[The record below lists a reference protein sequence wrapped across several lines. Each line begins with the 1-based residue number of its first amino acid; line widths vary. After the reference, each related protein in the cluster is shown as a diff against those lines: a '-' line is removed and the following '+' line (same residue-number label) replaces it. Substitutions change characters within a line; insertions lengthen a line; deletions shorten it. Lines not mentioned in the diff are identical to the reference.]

1 MPLRR
6 AHLLRADS
14 CAQLQRP
21 AARLD
26 TGTSLSDAPSR
37 KSQFLWPPAADRA
50 RVNAADATHHP
61 LRSIHQCLQIR
72 HTPNSSLRSSAAE
85 CVSTPPMTTHH
96 PLRFTHQNPQ
106 ITHTGNKTV
115 WSLLAPAAER
125 ACTDAADD
133 HTLPNQ
139 VHSQKSA
146 NHGEVFPWSLHHND
160 RLATGEQFKISKT
173 LLQGVKDRGM
183 TV

>member
-6 AHLLRADS
+6 AHLLRVDS
-14 CAQLQRP
+14 WAQLQRP
-21 AARLD
+21 LLD
-26 TGTSLSDAPSR
+26 SIPAHHSVMPRPANHSPSTNIF
-37 KSQFLWPPAADRA
+37 KSG
-50 RVNAADATHHP
+50 
-61 LRSIHQCLQIR
+61 
-72 HTPNSSLRSSAAE
+72 SLRPSAAE
-85 CVSTPPMTTHH
+85 RVSTPPMTTHH

-106 ITHTGNKTV
+106 ITHTANKTV

-125 ACTDAADD
+125 GCTDATGDD
-133 HTLPNQ
+133 TLPNQ

-160 RLATGEQFKISKT
+160 SLATGEQFKISKM
-173 LLQGVKDRGM
+173 LLQGVKNRGM